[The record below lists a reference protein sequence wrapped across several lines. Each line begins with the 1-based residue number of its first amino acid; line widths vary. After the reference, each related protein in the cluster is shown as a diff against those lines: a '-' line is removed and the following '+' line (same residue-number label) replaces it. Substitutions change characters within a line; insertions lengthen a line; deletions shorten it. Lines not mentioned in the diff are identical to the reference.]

1 MGEGIPLH
9 MEANVFVPIP
19 LSIYIYLKTMMQD
32 LPLDPTGELDELR
45 HFIEDN
51 INLSKWIG
59 IVVISTQVDL
69 MATNHLP
76 L

>member
-1 MGEGIPLH
+1 
-9 MEANVFVPIP
+9 
-19 LSIYIYLKTMMQD
+19 MMQD

-45 HFIEDN
+45 QFIEDN

-59 IVVISTQVDL
+59 IVVISTQVEL

-76 L
+76 VCFILWLNINRLNFR